1 MPGLSI
7 HRPFHHAN
15 IVDIMTENSEDSVFE
30 PRADKPQFL
39 TDRRFSEFELHPLLL
54 QGLEE
59 AGFIQCTPIQ
69 AQTLPVS
76 LAGKDVAG
84 QAQTGTGKTAAFLIT
99 VFSKLLEH
107 PPQPGDL
114 PSALIVA
121 PTRELALQIHEEALR
136 IGKYLPFSIHP
147 VIGGIDYQK
156 QADVLRHGADIVICT
171 PGRIIDYYKQGVFKT
186 GNIRIVVIDEADR
199 LLDLGFAQDMRFIL
213 RKLPR
218 YDKRQSMLFSATLA
232 YRVLELTYEFMN
244 VPEFIAVA
252 PEKTTVE
259 GIEQV
264 LYHVGMDQKLP
275 LLLGILQNE
284 NWNRV
289 LIFVNTKTGVEWV
302 SRKLKGNGFPAE
314 GISGDLPQ
322 RKRLK
327 LMEDFKEGK
336 ITILVATDVA
346 SRGIHVEDITHVINY
361 DLPQDP
367 ENYVHRIGR
376 TARAGKTGK
385 ALSLACESYV
395 FHLEA
400 IEALLG
406 NKIPVAWP
414 PQEWYVEDKAG
425 HIAIE
430 RERRNGKPERKPSKK
445 RPAKPA
451 EKPRQP
457 VSTFRFT
464 IPRGE
469 NYFPGSFFGF
479 GPQPLRTTV
488 SAIDADEIF
497 VEEESA
503 TTAEAPTP
511 EEPAIA
517 AVDAP
522 MAPAEATATDTND
535 TSKPPAKKRR
545 RRRKKK
551 TSTPPADEAATD
563 VPVDS
568 SKDISEDDL
577 PF

>member
-1 MPGLSI
+1 
-7 HRPFHHAN
+7 
-15 IVDIMTENSEDSVFE
+15 MTEHSDEPVFE

-39 TDRRFSEFELHPLLL
+39 TDKGFAEFALHPLLL

-76 LAGKDVAG
+76 LAGRDVAG

-99 VFSKLLEH
+99 VFSNLLEH
-107 PPQPGDL
+107 PPQPGDP

-136 IGKYLPFSIHP
+136 IGKYLSFSIHA

-171 PGRIIDYYKQGVFKT
+171 PGRIIDYYKQGIFKP

-259 GIEQV
+259 GIQQV

-284 NWNRV
+284 TWNRV

-302 SRKLKGNGFPAE
+302 SRKLKGNGFAAE

-336 ITILVATDVA
+336 TTILVATDVA

-385 ALSLACESYV
+385 ALSLACETYV

-406 NKIPVAWP
+406 GKIPVAWP
-414 PQEWYVEDKAG
+414 PPEWFVEDKAG

-430 RERRNGKPERKPSKK
+430 RERRNGKPDRKPSKK
-445 RPAKPA
+445 RSAKPV

-457 VSTFRFT
+457 ISTFRFT
-464 IPRGE
+464 IPRTE

-479 GPQPLRTTV
+479 GPQPMRPLV
-488 SAIDADEIF
+488 LSDDAEEGS
-497 VEEESA
+497 VEEGTA
-503 TTAEAPTP
+503 TAVEAPLS
-511 EEPAIA
+511 EETQT

-522 MAPAEATATDTND
+522 MAPAEETAGDTND
-535 TSKPPAKKRR
+535 IAKPPAKKRR

-551 TSTPPADEAATD
+551 ASTPPSEEAAAD
-563 VPVDS
+563 VPVDP
-568 SKDISEDDL
+568 SKDISEDDI

>member
-1 MPGLSI
+1 
-7 HRPFHHAN
+7 
-15 IVDIMTENSEDSVFE
+15 MTENSEESFFE

-39 TDRRFSEFELHPLLL
+39 TDRRFAEFELHPLLL

-59 AGFIQCTPIQ
+59 AGFIHCTPIQ

-76 LAGKDVAG
+76 LSAKDVAG

-99 VFSKLLEH
+99 VFSRLLEN
-107 PPQPGDL
+107 PPKPGDL

-136 IGKYLPFSIHP
+136 IGKYLSFSIHA

-156 QADVLRHGADIVICT
+156 QADILRQGADIVICT
-171 PGRIIDYYKQGVFKT
+171 PGRIIDYYKQGIFKPN
-186 GNIRIVVIDEADR
+186 NIRIVVIDEADR

-264 LYHVGMDQKLP
+264 LYHVGMDQKLS

-284 NWNRV
+284 TWNRV

-336 ITILVATDVA
+336 TTILVATDVA

-385 ALSLACESYV
+385 ALSLACETYV

-406 NKIPVAWP
+406 GKIPVAWP
-414 PQEWYVEDKAG
+414 PTEWYVEDRAG

-430 RERRNGKPERKPSKK
+430 RERRTGKPDRKPSKT

-479 GPQPLRTTV
+479 GPQPLRSAV
-488 SAIDADEIF
+488 SAFDA
-497 VEEESA
+497 EEVSFEEDSETVGTPA
-503 TTAEAPTP
+503 MEETETVTA
-511 EEPAIA
+511 
-517 AVDAP
+517 DAS
-522 MAPAEATATDTND
+522 MAPAAETSAAEITDVP
-535 TSKPPAKKRR
+535 KPHAKKRR

-551 TSTPPADEAATD
+551 TSTPPPEEAAAD
-563 VPVDS
+563 VPADP
-568 SKDISEDDL
+568 SKDMPEDDV